1 MDTTHTPTPKEALRP
16 GEAYKLPEAQ
26 RQAILQGSDF
36 ARTRALIHA
45 QREKFLARNKSGL
58 VAEIESYGFDI
69 DDVQAAMNLAAEKNN
84 GISWDLIPPSLP
96 V

>member
-1 MDTTHTPTPKEALRP
+1 MT
-16 GEAYKLPEAQ
+16 AYLSFFESG
-26 RQAILQGSDF
+26 RAILSQKDKPM
-36 ARTRALIHA
+36 LIF
-45 QREKFLARNKSGL
+45 QNQPGL

-69 DDVQAAMNLAAEKNN
+69 VDVQAAMNLAAEKNN

>member
-1 MDTTHTPTPKEALRP
+1 MWSSKTDRFSS
-16 GEAYKLPEAQ
+16 G
-26 RQAILQGSDF
+26 
-36 ARTRALIHA
+36 RALYPRAIA
-45 QREKFLARNKSGL
+45 AASPLGRSGLRDWTGFYGAVDKSGL